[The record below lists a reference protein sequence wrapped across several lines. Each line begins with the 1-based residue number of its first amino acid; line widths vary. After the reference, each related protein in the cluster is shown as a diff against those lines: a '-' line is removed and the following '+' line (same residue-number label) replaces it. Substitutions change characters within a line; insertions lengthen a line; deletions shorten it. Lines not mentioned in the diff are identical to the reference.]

1 MPKYCSQCGM
11 VGHNKR
17 NRICR
22 INVIEKRFQT
32 IVQEVEEVLDIAEKR
47 EILRTALLEISS
59 ERDRLK
65 QTVNLERLT
74 SEFYFQQLDD
84 ARRAHNLAQH
94 TGPMELC
101 IETYNQFE
109 CARVSRD
116 IMYRNY
122 TTAVKCKKALD
133 FVYMKLLDMR
143 DILNE
148 PLFPPPPLVRP
159 KITLQYLKEMVVV
172 LDVTSSVDKKEL
184 CECPVCYDKFD
195 FKDVIQTNCGH
206 SYCLDCMKNFAT
218 SIKDK
223 TIEPTCPLCRGTIQE
238 LKTLNCDILCDY
250 VRHVAAL

>member
-11 VGHNKR
+11 AGHNKR

-32 IVQEVEEVLDIAEKR
+32 IVQEAEEAPDIVEKR
-47 EILRTALLEISS
+47 EILRTALLEIRS

-101 IETYNQFE
+101 IETYNQLE
-109 CARVSRD
+109 CARASSD

-122 TTAVKCKKALD
+122 TTAVKCEKALELMG
-133 FVYMKLLDMR
+133 MKLLDMYI
-143 DILNE
+143 ILTE
-148 PLFPPPPLVRP
+148 PQFLPPPP
-159 KITLQYLKEMVVV
+159 KITSQYLKEMVVV
-172 LDVTSSVDKKEL
+172 LDITSSVETKEVYDCPL
-184 CECPVCYDKFD
+184 CYEGCCI
-195 FKDVIQTNCGH
+195 KDVIQTNCGH
-206 SYCLDCMKNFAT
+206 SYCVDCMKSFAT